1 MRPAKFLMVTCLLV
15 LSFHAQAK
23 TILFLGDSL
32 TEGYTLDR
40 SMAFPEVVKRLA
52 KEKLKKEI
60 KIINGGVSGS
70 TSSSGLARLKWYLKK
85 EKPDL
90 MLLALGANDGLRGLD
105 LTNTKANLLAIV
117 DQAQQ
122 SNVEVI
128 LAGMLMPPNYGPKYT
143 TDFKKM
149 FEDIAH
155 EKKIR
160 RLPFLL
166 ERVAG
171 VKSLNL
177 ADGIHP
183 NEEGYKIVGATVFE
197 FIKGDL

>member
-1 MRPAKFLMVTCLLV
+1 MKILILLCLLAF
-15 LSFHAQAK
+15 SFSASAK
-23 TILFLGDSL
+23 TVLFLGDSL

-40 SMAFPEVVKRLA
+40 SVAFPEVVKKLA

-70 TSSSGLARLKWYLKK
+70 TSSSGLERLKWYLKK

-105 LTNTKANLLAIV
+105 LSKTKANLLAIV
-117 DQAQQ
+117 DYAQK
-122 SNVEVI
+122 SEVNVVI
-128 LAGMLMPPNYGPKYT
+128 AGMLMPPNYGPKYT
-143 TDFKKM
+143 AEFKKM
-149 FEDIAH
+149 FEDVAK
-155 EKKIR
+155 EKNIR

-166 ERVAG
+166 DKVAG

-177 ADGIHP
+177 ADGVHP
-183 NEEGYKIVGATVFE
+183 NAEGYKIVGATVFE

>member
-1 MRPAKFLMVTCLLV
+1 MRMMLLT
-15 LSFHAQAK
+15 LILAFSTAAFAK
-23 TILFLGDSL
+23 TVLFLGDSL
-32 TEGYTLDR
+32 TEGYQLDR
-40 SMAFPEVVKRLA
+40 SVAFPEVVKRLA
-52 KEKLKKEI
+52 KEKLNKDI
-60 KIINGGVSGS
+60 KVINGGVSGS
-70 TSSSGLARLKWYLKK
+70 TSASGLERLKWYLKK

-105 LTNTKANLLAIV
+105 LKNTKTNLLAIV
-117 DQAQQ
+117 DYAQQ
-122 SNVEVI
+122 SNLKVV

-143 TDFKKM
+143 AAFKKM
-149 FEDIAH
+149 FEDVAN

-177 ADGIHP
+177 PDGVHP